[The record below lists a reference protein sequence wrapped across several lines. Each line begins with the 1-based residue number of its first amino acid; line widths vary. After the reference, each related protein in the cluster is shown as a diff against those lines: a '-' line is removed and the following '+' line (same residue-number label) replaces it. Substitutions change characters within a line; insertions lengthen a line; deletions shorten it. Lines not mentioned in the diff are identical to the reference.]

1 LDSRAAATL
10 IIADFGLRI
19 ADSYSQSAIRNPQ
32 SEIPMSTF
40 LEKLFGLDGQVAV
53 VIGGTGVL
61 GGELCKGLAQA
72 GAHVVVAGRSAERGQ
87 ACVEA
92 IGKLGGTATFIDV
105 DACSRESVAALL
117 QKTLDGHGRVD
128 ALVNCAGV
136 NSPTPYFDITDEEF
150 HRIISTNLLATHLG
164 CQIFGKHMVDA
175 GCGTILNIGSVTSY
189 RPLSRVFI
197 YSASK
202 AGVLN
207 LTQNVAREF
216 APHGVRVN
224 CLCPGFFPAEQNR
237 KILDKSRVESIL
249 RHTPM
254 GRLGDGP
261 ELVGAALLLLAP
273 VAGSFI
279 TGEAIYVDGG
289 FTAMTI

>member
-1 LDSRAAATL
+1 
-10 IIADFGLRI
+10 
-19 ADSYSQSAIRNPQ
+19 
-32 SEIPMSTF
+32 MSDY
-40 LEKLFGLDGQVAV
+40 LQKMFGLDGKVAV

-61 GGELCKGLAQA
+61 GGEFCSGLAQA
-72 GAHVVVAGRSAERGQ
+72 GATIVVAGRSAERGNERV
-87 ACVEA
+87 AK
-92 IGKLGGTATFIDV
+92 IKSLGGNATYAEV
-105 DACSRESVAALL
+105 DASSRESVKALL
-117 QKTLDGHGRVD
+117 DSVVGVHGHIY

-136 NSPTPYFDITDEEF
+136 NSPTPYFEITDEDF
-150 HRIISTNLLATHLG
+150 DKILKTNLFATHLG

-175 GCGTILNIGSVTSY
+175 GSGAILNIGSVTSF
-189 RPLSRVFI
+189 RPLSRVFA

-216 APHGVRVN
+216 APSGVRVN

-254 GRLGDGP
+254 GRLGDAP
-261 ELVGAALLLLAP
+261 ELIGAALLLLSP

-289 FTAMTI
+289 FTSMMI

>member
-1 LDSRAAATL
+1 MS
-10 IIADFGLRI
+10 DFL
-19 ADSYSQSAIRNPQ
+19 Q
-32 SEIPMSTF
+32 
-40 LEKLFGLDGQVAV
+40 KLFGMDGKVAV

-61 GGELCKGLAQA
+61 GGELASGLAQA
-72 GAHVVVAGRSAERGQ
+72 GARVVVAGRSVERGRERV
-87 ACVEA
+87 AA
-92 IGKLGGTATFIDV
+92 IEKLGGAATFIKVEAPDR
-105 DACSRESVAALL
+105 ASVQLL
-117 QKTLDGHGRVD
+117 LEHTLQQHQRVD

-136 NSPTPYFDITDEEF
+136 NSSTPYFDITDEEF
-150 HRIISTNLLATHLG
+150 TRIISTNLLATHIG
-164 CQIFGKHMVDA
+164 CQVFGKHMIDVGGGA
-175 GCGTILNIGSVTSY
+175 ILNIGSVTSY

-202 AGVLN
+202 SAVLN

-216 APHGVRVN
+216 APHAVRVN

-249 RHTPM
+249 HHTPM
-254 GRLGDGP
+254 GRLGDAP
-261 ELVGAALLLLAP
+261 ELIGAALLLLAP

>member
-1 LDSRAAATL
+1 MSDYLTKMFGFDSR
-10 IIADFGLRI
+10 
-19 ADSYSQSAIRNPQ
+19 
-32 SEIPMSTF
+32 
-40 LEKLFGLDGQVAV
+40 VAV

-61 GGELCKGLAQA
+61 GGEFCTGLAQA
-72 GAHVVVAGRSAERGQ
+72 GATVVVAGRNIERGQ
-87 ACVEA
+87 DRVKM
-92 IGKLGGTATFIDV
+92 ITSLGGKATFIEV
-105 DACSRESVAALL
+105 DAANRASVNALL
-117 QKTLDGHGRVD
+117 DSAVGQHGHVA

-136 NSPTPYFDITDEEF
+136 NSPTPYFDIKDDEF
-150 HRIISTNLLATHLG
+150 DNILKTNLFATHLG
-164 CQIFGKHMVDA
+164 CQVFGKHMIDA
-175 GCGTILNIGSVTSY
+175 GGGAILNIGSVTSY
-189 RPLSRVFI
+189 RPLSRVFA

-202 AGVLN
+202 AAVLN

-216 APHGVRVN
+216 ARHGVRVN

-237 KILDKSRVESIL
+237 KILDKKRVDDIL

-261 ELVGAALLLLAP
+261 ELIGAALLLLSP